1 MISLKLAQTQT
12 DLVEEKLHETQAIHQ
27 LQDKYNKLDQE
38 SHDHVKELSTKLEIT
53 TKRYEDKV
61 SKLSA
66 AKKSV
71 EEQDKEANKK
81 IKTLE
86 TKA

>member
-1 MISLKLAQTQT
+1 
-12 DLVEEKLHETQAIHQ
+12 LHETQAIHQ

-53 TKRYEDKV
+53 TKKYEDKV

-71 EEQDKEANKK
+71 EE
-81 IKTLE
+81 
-86 TKA
+86 